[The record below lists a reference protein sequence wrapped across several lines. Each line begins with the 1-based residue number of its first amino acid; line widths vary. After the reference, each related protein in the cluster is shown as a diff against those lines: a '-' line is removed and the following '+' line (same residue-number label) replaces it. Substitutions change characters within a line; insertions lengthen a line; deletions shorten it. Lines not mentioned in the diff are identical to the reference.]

1 MSQSGQH
8 NNPLFAG
15 LDSDT
20 SKIFSL
26 EVKSHTVEDAL
37 NAMEKAITELRLCQL
52 QFGYKNSAGVKA
64 TVCHS

>member
-8 NNPLFAG
+8 NDPLFAG

-26 EVKSHTVEDAL
+26 EVKSHTVNDAL

-52 QFGYKNSAGVKA
+52 QFGYESSADVKA
-64 TVCHS
+64 MVRHS